1 MASARPF
8 SDSGTSTQPVKRFAL
23 FHSLS
28 PWRSRMRVP
37 EVTGPSCPTGA
48 AGVSCRQ
55 DRPVRATDRWA
66 QELAAWAID
75 PELLAAAPESPYG
88 FPPGLFGAHC
98 GAPATLDAVHGAA
111 PVSVL
116 DVGCG
121 GGAASVPLG
130 VPELLGVDESAELLA
145 RFAAAGGPGTR
156 TWQGR
161 WPDVAGQ
168 VPAVDVAV
176 CANVV
181 YNVPDLADFLTAL
194 TTHARRRVVVELTD
208 RHPGTAM
215 AGLWRHFH
223 GQERPAGPTA
233 ELFGEVLAELCL
245 TAEAVTWPR
254 VDPWADATP
263 DEVLAFTRRRLCLP
277 ADQDAEIAAAMARFA
292 DDRPRTATTFWWP
305 GAANT

>member
-88 FPPGLFGAHC
+88 FPPGLFGAHR
-98 GAPATLDAVHGAA
+98 GAPATLDAVRAAA

-121 GGAASVPLG
+121 GGAAGGPGGAAALPGGREAAGLLGG
-130 VPELLGVDESAELLA
+130 VPP
-145 RFAAAGGPGTR
+145 AGGP
-156 TWQGR
+156 
-161 WPDVAGQ
+161 P
-168 VPAVDVAV
+168 
-176 CANVV
+176 
-181 YNVPDLADFLTAL
+181 
-194 TTHARRRVVVELTD
+194 
-208 RHPGTAM
+208 
-215 AGLWRHFH
+215 
-223 GQERPAGPTA
+223 
-233 ELFGEVLAELCL
+233 
-245 TAEAVTWPR
+245 
-254 VDPWADATP
+254 
-263 DEVLAFTRRRLCLP
+263 
-277 ADQDAEIAAAMARFA
+277 
-292 DDRPRTATTFWWP
+292 
-305 GAANT
+305 